1 MSGDGKAV
9 AVKRRAGVPVEEDQ
23 RAGGTHKITVVPITP
38 AMPPVTSFK
47 YKGMITGPFFK
58 GATACIGVA
67 FAAAALEAR
76 SGGGSKLGSTTPG

>member
-58 GATACIGVA
+58 GATACIGGA
-67 FAAAALEAR
+67 FDALEAR